1 MNLAKQIEDA
11 GQSGNLTL
19 LIFYA
24 DWSPHYE
31 WIDPVIHEFENP
43 INIIRVNTEGD
54 EKVAKE
60 FDVDTVP
67 SVILMKN
74 NSILWQKTG
83 EVFPGELKEI
93 IEMFKG

>member
-31 WIDPVIHEFENP
+31 WI
-43 INIIRVNTEGD
+43 
-54 EKVAKE
+54 
-60 FDVDTVP
+60 P
-67 SVILMKN
+67 SFILMKN